1 VRAEP
6 RTPRRVPL
14 RFEVLFMLRGSR
26 WMLCSLTLCAM
37 ASPAGAIVVQ
47 PLSPTGT
54 YLRAGAPSFQIGSGG
69 FVEEI
74 DAFVLPAGAAAPTQ
88 LGAGAAPADLALA
101 FSASLSADGTDLLL
115 AYEFTNSGASPL
127 AELTFL
133 SYFDGEIDETL
144 NTFFNEFATTSG
156 ALAAGQDYEV
166 DEPGYVF
173 GDIFANAQAGALDGT
188 NALPAGSPDDVAM
201 SLSFAIGLLSPGQTA
216 RFEILLSEDGDTLGG
231 FAIHQTDVDVRSTTV
246 ITYSGAAFVVP
257 EPATALLLGA
267 GLALVASRRR
277 N

>member
-1 VRAEP
+1 
-6 RTPRRVPL
+6 
-14 RFEVLFMLRGSR
+14 VLFMLRGAC
-26 WMLCSLTLCAM
+26 WSLFSLALIALAT
-37 ASPAGAIVVQ
+37 PADAIVVQ

-54 YLRAGAPSFQIGSGG
+54 YLRTGTPNFQIGSGG
-69 FVEEI
+69 FAEEI
-74 DAFVLPAGAAAPTQ
+74 DAFVLPAGAAAATR
-88 LGAGAAPADLALA
+88 LSAGGAPSDLAPA
-101 FSASLSADGTDLLL
+101 FGASLSADATDLLL
-115 AYEFTNSGASPL
+115 AYEFTNTGASPL
-127 AELTFL
+127 AGLTFL

-144 NTFFNEFATTSG
+144 NTFYNEFATTSG
-156 ALAAGQDYEV
+156 ALAIGENYEV

-173 GDIFANAQAGALDGT
+173 GDIFANAQAGTLDGT

>member
-1 VRAEP
+1 
-6 RTPRRVPL
+6 
-14 RFEVLFMLRGSR
+14 MLRGGCR
-26 WMLCSLTLCAM
+26 LLISLAIAAFAVP
-37 ASPAGAIVVQ
+37 ASAIVVQ
-47 PLSPTGT
+47 PLTPTGT

-74 DAFVLPAGAAAPTQ
+74 DAFVLPAGAAATTQ
-88 LGAGAAPADLALA
+88 LSDGAAPADLALA
-101 FSASLSADGTDLLL
+101 FSATLSADTTDLLL
-115 AYEFTNSGASPL
+115 AYEFTNTGASPL
-127 AELTFL
+127 AGLTFL

-144 NTFFNEFATTSG
+144 NTFYNEFATTSG
-156 ALAAGQDYEV
+156 ALGSGENYEV

-173 GDIFANAQAGALDGT
+173 GDVFAHAQAGALDGT

-231 FAIHQTDVDVRSTTV
+231 FAIHQHDVDVRSTTV

-267 GLALVASRRR
+267 GMAFVAARRR
-277 N
+277 S